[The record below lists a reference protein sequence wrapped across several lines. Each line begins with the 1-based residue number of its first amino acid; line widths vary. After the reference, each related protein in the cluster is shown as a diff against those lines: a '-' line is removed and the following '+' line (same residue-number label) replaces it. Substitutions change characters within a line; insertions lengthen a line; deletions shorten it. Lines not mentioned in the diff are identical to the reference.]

1 MDGKDMRRAHILHT
15 SAKLSIFTSRHKF
28 QAIYFTAKTDVQR
41 FGIKL
46 GF

>member
-1 MDGKDMRRAHILHT
+1 MGKNVHRAHILHA

-41 FGIKL
+41 FGVKL